1 MPKRS
6 RENCEQPAAK
16 VGSED
21 RLGSLPD
28 DALLHVLSLLPSE
41 DAVRTCVLARRWRH
55 LWRFTAALRIAR
67 DDDKR
72 WNVRW
77 LHRFVTNFLR
87 LRDSLSPLDVC
98 DIFCCPFVLYQGG
111 HAAQAFC
118 FKVAEEWVR
127 RVVSEYRARVL
138 NVWIYTPEDMLE
150 PADAPLVSQHLTRVE
165 LGEVELPSGILDLSG
180 CPALEHLELISCR
193 IQGERMLFPSVK
205 HLRITNS
212 SFCIIPRS
220 SISAPSLVS
229 LQLSDNWGFTP
240 VLESMPSLA
249 KAFVRFDDE
258 CCDKCPRHCYRIV
271 VMATVMDAMGISV
284 SRMTK
289 TISMC
294 FLGVCKAK
302 RIWS

>member
-6 RENCEQPAAK
+6 RGNCEEPAATA
-16 VGSED
+16 GNED

-28 DALLHVLSLLPSE
+28 DAFLHVLSLLPSE

-67 DDDKR
+67 GDDKR
-72 WNVRW
+72 WSVWW

-98 DIFCCPFVLYQGG
+98 DIFCRPFVSFRGG
-111 HAAQAFC
+111 HAAQALC

-138 NVWIYTPEDMLE
+138 KVWTYTNENMLE
-150 PADAPLVSQHLTRVE
+150 PADAPLVSQHLTRLE
-165 LGEVELPSGILDLSG
+165 LGEVEIPSGMLDLSG

-205 HLRITNS
+205 HLRIADS
-212 SFCIIPRS
+212 SFFIIPRS

-229 LQLSDNWGFTP
+229 LQLSENWA
-240 VLESMPSLA
+240 LLLCLRA
-249 KAFVRFDDE
+249 
-258 CCDKCPRHCYRIV
+258 CHH
-271 VMATVMDAMGISV
+271 
-284 SRMTK
+284 
-289 TISMC
+289 
-294 FLGVCKAK
+294 
-302 RIWS
+302 

>member
-6 RENCEQPAAK
+6 RENCGALA
-16 VGSED
+16 VAGNDD

-41 DAVRTCVLARRWRH
+41 DAARTCVLARRWRH

-72 WNVRW
+72 WSVRW
-77 LHRFVTNFLR
+77 LHRFVTNLLR

-98 DIFCCPFVLYQGG
+98 DIFCRPFVWYRGG
-111 HAAQAFC
+111 HAAQALC

-138 NVWIYTPEDMLE
+138 K
-150 PADAPLVSQHLTRVE
+150 HLTRVE
-165 LGEVELPSGILDLSG
+165 LGEVELGSRILDLSD
-180 CPALEHLELISCR
+180 CLALEHLELISCR

-220 SISAPSLVS
+220 SISE
-229 LQLSDNWGFTP
+229 NWGFTP

-249 KAFVRFDDE
+249 KAFVQFDDE
-258 CCDKCPRHCYRIV
+258 CCDKCPIEIIMGIV
-271 VMATVMDAMGISV
+271 VLKTVMDAMGISIM
-284 SRMTK
+284 RMTK
-289 TISMC
+289 TMSVS
-294 FLGVCKAK
+294 FLGVCQTQ